1 MKKHKY
7 VIVFIITTALILPL
21 SSCGYVNGR
30 ITTEPAN
37 NEQYIQDSTAANR
50 FTDSGSEQTTVVES
64 AIEISQKY
72 AQVSEEANRLRQK
85 NQQLT
90 EENSVLNAK
99 VKKFEQQ
106 LGQTQ
111 KELTE
116 ANDLLIDMRV
126 ELNNWKTNVLGFRD
140 EIRQADSEQLKALIK
155 IIEILGGKIQTQTTN
170 EAGDINKS
178 VGINTEAQQ
187 VNKNID
193 S

>member
-1 MKKHKY
+1 M
-7 VIVFIITTALILPL
+7 PL
-21 SSCGYVNGR
+21 SGCGYMNGR
-30 ITTEPAN
+30 ITSEPAYT
-37 NEQYIQDSTAANR
+37 EQYIQDTSAANR

-72 AQVSEEANRLRQK
+72 AELSEEAVLLKQK
-85 NQQLT
+85 NQLLA
-90 EENSVLNAK
+90 EENNILNQK
-99 VKKFEQQ
+99 VKELQQ
-106 LGQTQ
+106 LLGQTQ

-170 EAGDINKS
+170 EQS
-178 VGINTEAQQ
+178 SRQPPVGIDKKAEQINE
-187 VNKNID
+187 NID
-193 S
+193 SSGDSNV